1 MPETEEIKVQET
13 PEITVISAKDWITKN
28 LNIRCLT
35 MPSGA
40 VFKVKN
46 VDLMTMVS
54 KGYMPLDL
62 VNSFS
67 KMAQQT
73 VLNQQETNTI
83 GGIAEKDLIAMDK
96 LCRKFASLAV
106 IEPIISDTEPT
117 SETVINSN
125 DLGFDDVIFLFSEC
139 VKGGANRF
147 SDFFRGRPSDTVVRP
162 DGESIS
168 PETIGDNRNKGRKRN
183 V

>member
-1 MPETEEIKVQET
+1 MSETEEIKVQEI
-13 PEITVISAKDWITKN
+13 PEVQVTSAKDWSVRN
-28 LNIRCLT
+28 LNIRYLP

-67 KMAQQT
+67 HMADQAR
-73 VLNQQETNTI
+73 LNQQETNVL

-106 IEPIISDTEPT
+106 IEPIVSDTEPT
-117 SETVINSN
+117 SDTIINSN

-139 VKGGANRF
+139 VKGGAGRF
-147 SDFFRGRPSDTVVRP
+147 TGFFRGGTPNTVVRP
-162 DGESIS
+162 NGESL
-168 PETIGDNRNKGRKRN
+168 PQETVGDNRDNGR
-183 V
+183 